1 MTGMDCILCKVLRI
15 LHLSRKTEAENTILF
30 AGFYEITVWGIHFLA
45 YVYISVSVYERAAK
59 RREQL
64 NILGE
69 AGQRFIRFSMVV

>member
-1 MTGMDCILCKVLRI
+1 MTGMDCIICNVLRI
-15 LHLSRKTEAENTILF
+15 LPLFRKAEGKNTILL

-69 AGQRFIRFSMVV
+69 AGHRFIRFSMVV